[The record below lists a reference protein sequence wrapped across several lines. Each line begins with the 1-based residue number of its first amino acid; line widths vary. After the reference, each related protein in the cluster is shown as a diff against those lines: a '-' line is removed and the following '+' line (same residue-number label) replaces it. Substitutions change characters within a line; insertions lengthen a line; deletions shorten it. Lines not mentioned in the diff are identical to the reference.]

1 MVRPTHPS
9 IQNAFAV
16 AAEARSDVAAIQAR
30 LDAIETKTDLI
41 TITSATNL
49 DNIRTEVSAL
59 PVGLSGY
66 ESRIGTL
73 EGETHTVVL
82 CSFEPDAT
90 TPTIQSEIGISTVA
104 RLGTGRYR
112 LTYDTAF
119 ADTDYIITS
128 GCGDS
133 GGRDYYVVLVKYTG
147 YVDVAVMYAPSDVW
161 SDGADSVSIAIWNP

>member
-1 MVRPTHPS
+1 MPKPHHPS
-9 IQNAFAV
+9 LVQAARV
-16 AAEARSDVAAIQAR
+16 ARDAASRVTDVEA
-30 LDAIETKTDLI
+30 KTDYI
-41 TITSATNL
+41 TVSGSINL
-49 DNIRTEVSAL
+49 DSIKTDVDAL
-59 PVGLSGY
+59 PAN
-66 ESRIGTL
+66 IGTRLAAL
-73 EGETHTVVL
+73 EAKTHTVVL